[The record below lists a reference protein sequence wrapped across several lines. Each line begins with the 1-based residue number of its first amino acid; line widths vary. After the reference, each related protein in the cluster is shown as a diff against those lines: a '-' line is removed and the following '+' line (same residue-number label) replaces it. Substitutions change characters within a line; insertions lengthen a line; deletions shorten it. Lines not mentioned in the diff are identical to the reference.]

1 MNKIIKKMK
10 NALDVIINNVYY
22 LIINVITGGKPMSKA
37 QKSDL
42 DERINAARLAG
53 AHEMRS
59 FAKFKNYILEL
70 GLARYEKVILPIEIM
85 DSYPNQRLVQTSV
98 RIIQFPG
105 GKV

>member
-1 MNKIIKKMK
+1 
-10 NALDVIINNVYY
+10 
-22 LIINVITGGKPMSKA
+22 MSKA

-70 GLARYEKVILPIEIM
+70 GLAKYEKVILPVEIM
-85 DSYPNQRLVQTSV
+85 DGYPNQRPVQANAK
-98 RIIQFPG
+98 IIQFPG
-105 GKV
+105 GTV